1 MRTIDISF
9 TSEAGQRLAGALDL
23 PARTPVAYALFAHC
37 FTCSKR
43 TKAATRIADELAHRG
58 IAVLRFDF
66 TGLGSSEGEFA
77 DTTFSSNVA
86 DLVSAAEFL
95 RAEYAAPTLLIGHSL
110 GGAAVL
116 AAAGK
121 IPEVRA
127 VVTIGAPF
135 APSHVSHLFSSG
147 IDEIQETGQAVVNI
161 GGREFSIRRELVDD
175 LAEQPQAERIAH
187 LKRDLLVMHAPGDT
201 FVGIENAAQIFQTA
215 KHPKSFISLDK
226 ADHLLTDADDSRYAA
241 EMIAAWSRRALGL
254 SARHVEHGIDGA
266 DSPVTVQETREGKFA
281 HVASTRGITWS
292 ADEPFDVGGD
302 NTGPNPYELLL
313 SGLGACTSMTLRLY
327 AERKGWD
334 IGPTKVR
341 LRMDRVHVTDAGDAE
356 YAGKQVD
363 RITREITLDPGAL
376 GTLTDEQR
384 DSLLKIANK
393 CPVHRTLEPAI
404 LIETSLAESGSVA

>member
-1 MRTIDISF
+1 MRTVDVRFMGS
-9 TSEAGQRLAGALDL
+9 AGQQLSGSLDL

-37 FTCSKR
+37 FTCSKL
-43 TKAATRIADELAHRG
+43 TKAAVRIADELAHRG

-66 TGLGSSEGEFA
+66 TGLGASEGDFA
-77 DTTFSSNVA
+77 ETTFSSNVA
-86 DLVSAAEFL
+86 DLVSAAGFL
-95 RAEYAAPTLLIGHSL
+95 RDEYEAPTLIIGHSL

-116 AAAGK
+116 AAAGD
-121 IPEVRA
+121 IPEIRA

-135 APSHVSHLFSSG
+135 SPSHVSHLFSAG
-147 IDEIQETGQAVVNI
+147 IEEIHEKGQAVITI
-161 GGREFSIRRELVDD
+161 GGRKFSIRREFVTD
-175 LAEQPQAERIAH
+175 LAEQPQTERIAH

-201 FVGIENAAQIFQTA
+201 YVGIENAAQIFQAA
-215 KHPKSFISLDK
+215 KHPKSFISLDQ
-226 ADHLLTDADDSRYAA
+226 ADHLLTNEADARYAA
-241 EMIAAWSRRALGL
+241 EMIATWSRRALGL
-254 SARHVEHGIDGA
+254 STRHAEHGRDGA
-266 DSPVTVQETREGKFA
+266 ESPVTVRETREGKFA

-334 IGPTKVR
+334 IGPTSVQ
-341 LRMDRVHVTDAGDAE
+341 LHMDRVHVTDAGDAE
-356 YAGKQVD
+356 NPAKQVD
-363 RITREITLDPGAL
+363 RIVREITLDPGAL

-404 LIETSLAESGSVA
+404 LIETSLA

>member
-1 MRTIDISF
+1 MRAVDVTF
-9 TSEAGQRLAGALDL
+9 TGSGGHTLSGSLDL

-37 FTCSKR
+37 FTCSKL
-43 TKAATRIADELAHRG
+43 TKAAVRIADELAHRG

-95 RAEYAAPTLLIGHSL
+95 RTEYEAPTLIIGHSL

-116 AAAGK
+116 AAAGE
-121 IPEVRA
+121 IPEIRA
-127 VVTIGAPF
+127 VVTVGAPF
-135 APSHVSHLFSSG
+135 APAHVTHIFGSDLDRIRAEGS
-147 IDEIQETGQAVVNI
+147 AVVSI
-161 GGREFSIRRELVDD
+161 GNRQFRVRSELIDD

-201 FVGIENAAQIFQTA
+201 YVGIENAAQIFQAA
-215 KHPKSFISLDK
+215 KHPKSFISLDQ
-226 ADHLLTDADDSRYAA
+226 ADHLLTHEDDARYAA
-241 EMIAAWSRRALGL
+241 EMIATWSKRALGL
-254 SARHVEHGIDGA
+254 SAAHVEHGIDGA
-266 DSPVTVQETREGKFA
+266 ESPVTVRETREGKFS
-281 HVASTRGITWS
+281 HVASTRGISWS
-292 ADEPFDVGGD
+292 ADEPFEVGGD

-334 IGPTKVR
+334 IGPTSVR
-341 LRMDRVHVTDAGDAE
+341 LHMDRVHVTDAGAAE
-356 YAGKQVD
+356 NPDKQVD
-363 RITREITLDPGAL
+363 RIVREITLNAGAL

-393 CPVHRTLEPAI
+393 CPVHRTLEHAI
-404 LIETSLAESGSVA
+404 LIETSLA